1 MWEITLN
8 GLLEGKME
16 HTNYSESI
24 LLGICEKLQL
34 SPSLYKQATE
44 RYETIAHTIQNDPVF
59 KDIELKM
66 YPQGSFRLK
75 TTVKPLSEEE
85 YDIDFV
91 VQIPAYETMSPRELY
106 DHIVRIL
113 RHDGTHNDMVELKK
127 RCVRVNYSNDFH
139 MDIMPGA
146 LVNPATHEIIVP
158 DRKLAGW
165 YHHSNPIGFSEWF
178 EKQARTQIINE
189 RKQFGKFSCEVEK
202 VTEQEIT
209 SRLEPLR
216 RAVQLV
222 KRYRDIYCEK
232 HSAEPVRSIVICT
245 LMGQITSYA
254 GDTLKVLDRF
264 CTYVNMLILQSGD
277 KPFEVQN
284 PVVNEKLTEKWDEG
298 NNYQDFVDMMKAL
311 TADVMLLKQKKVN
324 RDINPIFKKMFG
336 ETVTNYAI
344 AKFAKNITKA
354 RVNGTLAMDNH
365 GTLNTNG
372 LGVQVKKNTFYGTE

>member
-1 MWEITLN
+1 M
-8 GLLEGKME
+8 KQ
-16 HTNYSESI
+16 TNYSESI

-44 RYETIAHTIQNDPVF
+44 RYETIAHTIQSDPVF
-59 KDIELKM
+59 KEIELKM

-91 VQIPAYETMSPRELY
+91 VELPTNATMSPRQLY

-127 RCVRVNYSNDFH
+127 RCVRVNYAHDFH
-139 MDIMPGA
+139 MDIMPGRS
-146 LVNPATHEIIVP
+146 VNPVTHEIIVP
-158 DRKLAGW
+158 DRELAAW
-165 YHHSNPIGFSEWF
+165 YHHSNPIGFAEWF
-178 EKQARTQIINE
+178 EQQAKTQIIDE
-189 RKQFGKFSCEVEK
+189 RSHFGKFSCEVEK
-202 VTEQEIT
+202 VTEQEVA

-232 HSAEPVRSIVICT
+232 YNTEPVRSIVICT

-254 GDTLKVLDRF
+254 GDTLQVLDRF
-264 CTYVNMLILQSGD
+264 CTYVTALIRANGD
-277 KPFEVQN
+277 QPFEVRN
-284 PVVNEKLTEKWDEG
+284 PVVNEKLTEKWEEG
-298 NNYQDFVDMMKAL
+298 NNYRDFVDMMKAL
-311 TADVMLLKQKKVN
+311 TADVTLLKQKTLN
-324 RDINPIFKKMFG
+324 SEINPILKKMFG
-336 ETVTNYAI
+336 EVVTDYAI
-344 AKFAKNITKA
+344 TKFAKATTAA
-354 RVNGTLAMDNH
+354 RVNGTLSMDRN

-372 LGVQVKKNTFYGTE
+372 LGAQVKKNTFYGN